1 MPCGLFFCKKKVR
14 RLKIKRSLIAR
25 APFSGVAA
33 KKVVRIPQK
42 IRYQGVNFSVT
53 AIADKA
59 FYKNKKL
66 EKVEIGSSVRT
77 IGSRAFYQ
85 TKKLKVSCLCSQ
97 LSFIFGH
104 PSPSTSMYFALF
116 PYYFPCEESIR
127 EKVFFRL
134 NRSLLLY
141 PKVLLNFSWLP
152 L

>member
-1 MPCGLFFCKKKVR
+1 MYGFSQLPYMKSVYKGVVCLDGKRKNDPSIPFHILTPVKQRSGIILFSQICMR
-14 RLKIKRSLIAR
+14 NMGICN
-25 APFSGVAA
+25 P
-33 KKVVRIPQK
+33 
-42 IRYQGVNFSVT
+42 RYG
-53 AIADKA
+53 
-59 FYKNKKL
+59 
-66 EKVEIGSSVRT
+66 R
-77 IGSRAFYQ
+77 
-85 TKKLKVSCLCSQ
+85 KLKVSCLCSQ